1 MCYDLYKIEKILE
14 EIRQESESTY
24 YFEPEKLEKLRTI
37 MILEKANFDN
47 KITDMYINLLKE
59 FNLDKEF
66 SINRQ
71 YLNSILLMFTLNKA
85 DYIANRKN
93 KKEDLIWMTSSIIF
107 ILNRLFGDNLS
118 SQVLSEYIGLI
129 SGLVSI
135 ATILLALATTLNK
148 LNYEV
153 NVKPIEEKLNLNL
166 SEIEEEQVKK
176 YKELFNQILD
186 FIYLEYNN
194 KYINNNIKIKRKV

>member
-148 LNYEV
+148 VNYEV

-166 SEIEEEQVKK
+166 SEVEEEQVKK